1 MSAINVNTG
10 GFSINSSLMGSD
22 SGGESDSTV
31 NSTTR
36 KNCKRKKVQ
45 ESSESSGTDTT
56 IESDNKDFK
65 ALLEQ
70 KDATIKQI

>member
-1 MSAINVNTG
+1 MA
-10 GFSINSSLMGSD
+10 SD